1 MQIKGKILSIIFLI
15 LGIILLIWISLLRPP
30 QQTYGLYNGVILNPM
45 DLQKAQAT
53 QIKYEVEFKKT
64 PEYKL
69 KDKVLPGDNPPRIGR
84 LIMPRAWWEI
94 VKDAAKKN
102 QVCPYLVSAVMAI
115 ESRFY
120 QFAYNKR
127 YQCFGLM
134 QLQKDTARNMGVTDP
149 FDVEQN
155 IRAGAEI
162 IGRLFRKYN
171 GNVLALLKKYN
182 PTDTGAYS
190 SEVIKA
196 WKQGKRTDK

>member
-1 MQIKGKILSIIFLI
+1 MLTKGRI
-15 LGIILLIWISLLRPP
+15 LGIILFILGISLLIWVNLNPFP
-30 QQTYGLYNGVILNPM
+30 KTYWLFNGMILNPG
-45 DLQKAQAT
+45 DLQKAQAI

-69 KDKVLPGDNPPRIGR
+69 KDKILPGDNPPRIGR

-102 QVCPYLVSAVMAI
+102 KVCPYLVSAVMAI

-120 QFAYNKR
+120 RFAYNKR

-134 QLQKDTARNMGVTDP
+134 QLQKDTARSMGVTDP
-149 FDVEQN
+149 FDVDQN
-155 IRAGAEI
+155 IRAGVKILA
-162 IGRLFRKYN
+162 RLWNKYD
-171 GNVLALLKKYN
+171 GKIRLMLKEYN

-190 SEVIKA
+190 REVIKA
-196 WKQGKRTDK
+196 WKQAKRTD